1 MPQIIFTT
9 ENMQLRGIIIGKR
22 GAKIRELKEKYQC
35 EIITNPQGFII
46 TSEKEANILACNS
59 EMMRIKDSLLS
70 RSRYETDTYT
80 YTKPKTNKYIVKTK
94 PIIKES
100 SAFELLESSSDD
112 ESDEIEE
119 SKMEHSSPI
128 DKKAIE
134 NELRDSLFD
143 FSSHIERHIVPAR
156 AAEAMGWKHQEYTE
170 KQVSLFVKKWVIL
183 QDDIEEPMKQWV
195 NHCVKELEAETVK
208 EAETDK
214 ELDDPESHK
223 PIPEGVR
230 WADLF

>member
-22 GAKIRELKEKYQC
+22 GAKVRELKEKYQC
-35 EIITNPQGFII
+35 EIITNSQGFII

-70 RSRYETDTYT
+70 RSRYETNT
-80 YTKPKTNKYIVKTK
+80 YTKPKTKKYVVKTK

-112 ESDEIEE
+112 ESDESDEIEE
-119 SKMEHSSPI
+119 SKMVHSSPI
-128 DKKAIE
+128 DKKTIE
-134 NELRDSLFD
+134 DELRDSLFD

-183 QDDIEEPMKQWV
+183 EDDIEEPMKQWV
-195 NHCVKELEAETVK
+195 NHCVKEL

>member
-22 GAKIRELKEKYQC
+22 GAKVRELKEKYQC
-35 EIITNPQGFII
+35 EIITNSQGFII

-59 EMMRIKDSLLS
+59 EMMRIKNSLLS
-70 RSRYETDTYT
+70 RSRYETNT
-80 YTKPKTNKYIVKTK
+80 YTKPKTKKYVVKTK

-100 SAFELLESSSDD
+100 SAFELLESSSDDESD

-183 QDDIEEPMKQWV
+183 EDDIEEPMKQWV
-195 NHCVKELEAETVK
+195 NHCVKELEAET
-208 EAETDK
+208 DK

-223 PIPEGVR
+223 PIIPEGVR

>member
-119 SKMEHSSPI
+119 SKMVHPSPI

-195 NHCVKELEAETVK
+195 NHCVKELEAET
-208 EAETDK
+208 DK